1 MAQCTPGLSTRRSLP
16 DGPSSRSMRIFAA
29 HGVAGRRRRHHHR
42 RISPGSSQA
51 QNGLRLHSVNQKRQV
66 RRQTKYDEVEHS
78 GDDEEQH
85 NTAAQTLDAGR
96 RSPGAIFIGSSHPI
110 CLTFSQFSLAQST
123 SSRLRASPA
132 APPAEAPA
140 RTPQPPPE
148 ELSCRSC
155 QTYLASL
162 ASWSWCASS
171 PKDHLPT

>member
-78 GDDEEQH
+78 GDDARGRPGDTGEPVLPLSDERPGRARVKRWSG
-85 NTAAQTLDAGR
+85 TDADD
-96 RSPGAIFIGSSHPI
+96 
-110 CLTFSQFSLAQST
+110 TM
-123 SSRLRASPA
+123 RA
-132 APPAEAPA
+132 
-140 RTPQPPPE
+140 
-148 ELSCRSC
+148 
-155 QTYLASL
+155 
-162 ASWSWCASS
+162 
-171 PKDHLPT
+171 